1 MSQSLTTD
9 KLIDAVKLRAFI
21 PENQNTFREQDF
33 LTLINEEILMGMVP
47 MILRQHED
55 YLLVSEVVPLQ
66 DAVSEYPIPSR
77 AVGNKLRDLTY
88 QDAQGNVHKMT
99 RIEIQDLA
107 YYQGPYSTSNNVY
120 AFYLTNNK
128 VVLAPG
134 INGAVT
140 GSLVMSFFM
149 RPNAMVAE
157 SRTAIVTNINSS
169 TGEVTVDDIPVNNVN
184 QYIFSTSTPLDM
196 IEASGPHITLNY
208 DVIPTSINT
217 TTNVITFV
225 PSEIPSEL
233 QVGDYINLA
242 GECIVPQIPTDLH
255 MQLAAR
261 VALRCSESMGDLQA
275 VQVAQERLT
284 ELSFNAGSII
294 DNRVESSFKKIV
306 NRNTTIRNGLFNRR
320 WRFGGR

>member
-1 MSQSLTTD
+1 MPQALTTN
-9 KLIDAVKLRAFI
+9 KLINSVKLRAFI

-33 LTLINEEILMGMVP
+33 LTLINEEIMMGMVP

-55 YLLVSEVVPLQ
+55 YLLVSEIIPLE
-66 DAVSEYPIPSR
+66 DGVSEYSIPSR
-77 AVGNKLRDLTY
+77 AVGNKLREITY
-88 QDAQGNVHKMT
+88 QDTQGNVYEMT
-99 RIEIQDLA
+99 RIEIQDLP

-120 AFYLTNNK
+120 AFYITNNK

-134 INGAVT
+134 IKGSVT
-140 GSLVMSFFM
+140 GNLVMSFFM

-157 SRTAIVTNINSS
+157 SRAAIVTNINAL
-169 TGEVTVDDIPVNNVN
+169 TGEVTVDDIPVDSVN
-184 QYIFSTSTPLDM
+184 QIIFNTLTPLDF
-196 IEASGPHITLNY
+196 IEADGPHITLNY
-208 DVIPTSINT
+208 DVLPTGINNV
-217 TTNVITFV
+217 TNVITFN
-225 PSEIPSEL
+225 PSDLPSDL

-261 VALRCSESMGDLQA
+261 VALRCSESMGDAQA
-275 VQVAQERLT
+275 VQIAQERLT

-294 DNRVESSFKKIV
+294 DNRVEGSQKKIV
-306 NRNTTIRNGLFNRR
+306 NRNATVRNGLFNRR